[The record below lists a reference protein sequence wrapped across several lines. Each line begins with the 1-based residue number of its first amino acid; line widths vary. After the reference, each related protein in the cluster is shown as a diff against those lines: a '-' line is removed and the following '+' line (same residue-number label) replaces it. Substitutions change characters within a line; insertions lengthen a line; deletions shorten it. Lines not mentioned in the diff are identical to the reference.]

1 MDAEEIQ
8 ALRAMLAAQ
17 AAEDAAKRPTFG
29 FLTRLS
35 NRRPRAEAAS
45 FGLQHLSTAE
55 PDEEATDAPALCEPL
70 DEPMQAA
77 LLLGDLA
84 PRRLA
89 FGQREAALELSEP
102 APREP
107 ARLMLTAP
115 NGVAVGEI
123 ILHET
128 PSPLRPGPFDAVQIE
143 APFFPE
149 DLEDAP
155 GRAPPR
161 RLIAPMPLPA
171 PSPRPAA
178 GGKSGRKAKP
188 TRETASAYLLARLA
202 ARLAHEAAALQ
213 ARLTAVGAG
222 VTA

>member
-17 AAEDAAKRPTFG
+17 AAEDAARRPKFG
-29 FLTRLS
+29 LLTRLS
-35 NRRPRAEAAS
+35 NRRPRREDES
-45 FGLQHLSTAE
+45 IGLQDIAIAE
-55 PDEEATDAPALCEPL
+55 PDEDAADALVLSEPL
-70 DEPMQAA
+70 DEPVPAA

-115 NGVAVGEI
+115 NGMAVGEI

-128 PSPLRPGPFDAVQIE
+128 PGPLRPRPFEAVQIE

-149 DLEDAP
+149 DLQDAP
-155 GRAPPR
+155 GRASTR

-171 PSPRPAA
+171 PSPKSGA
-178 GGKSGRKAKP
+178 GGKSGRKGKP
-188 TRETASAYLLARLA
+188 TRETAAAYLLAGLA

>member
-1 MDAEEIQ
+1 MDAEAIQ

-17 AAEDAAKRPTFG
+17 AAEDAARRPKFG
-29 FLTRLS
+29 LLTRLS
-35 NRRPRAEAAS
+35 NRRPRRQDAKL
-45 FGLQHLSTAE
+45 GLQDIVIAE
-55 PDEEATDAPALCEPL
+55 PHEDAADALVLSEPP
-70 DEPMQAA
+70 DEPVPAA
-77 LLLGDLA
+77 LLLGDFA

-102 APREP
+102 APCEP

-128 PSPLRPGPFDAVQIE
+128 PSPLRPRPLEAAQIE

-155 GRAPPR
+155 GRAPTR
-161 RLIAPMPLPA
+161 RLIAPMPLPT
-171 PSPRPAA
+171 PSPKAA
-178 GGKSGRKAKP
+178 TGGRSGRKAKP

-213 ARLTAVGAG
+213 ASLAAVGATQG
-222 VTA
+222 A